1 MILPGVTATVTASKV
16 PFLLSLTRNSQDL
29 GPPPLALTFRLSQ
42 WTSPRTRPDTAFPR
56 PSGSRAVV
64 SKCPAREKEAVT
76 GERVALAPQG
86 DHCLLRQTCVL
97 RYPCRAEPEDTA
109 KPAPALQEPSPLK
122 EDLPTH
128 ETSGEAGLSAAQAL
142 LETSAAPMQ
151 PLGSTAAVCSHRPGP
166 PGTRQRELSSDSLPQ
181 DTASHGNTV
190 SLGLTLS
197 AGSQQL

>member
-1 MILPGVTATVTASKV
+1 MRVIVTASKV
-16 PFLLSLTRNSQDL
+16 AFLLSLTRNSQDL

-42 WTSPRTRPDTAFPR
+42 WTSPRTRPDTAFPG

-76 GERVALAPQG
+76 GERAAPAPQG
-86 DHCLLRQTCVL
+86 DHCLLQQTCVL
-97 RYPCRAEPEDTA
+97 RRPCRAQPEDTA
-109 KPAPALQEPSPLK
+109 KPAP
-122 EDLPTH
+122 DLPTH
-128 ETSGEAGLSAAQAL
+128 ETSGEVGLSAAQAL

-151 PLGSTAAVCSHRPGP
+151 PLGSTAAVCSHRLGP

-181 DTASHGNTV
+181 DTASHGNAV